1 MMSFAD
7 CNPRVHPRSI
17 RLVVSTLLLMWGW
30 GYTAQAETVMPAAV
44 VAPVVAAPAVAAP
57 IGTTAPVAPPVG
69 VNTAPEGGVPTGM
82 TPSAPIA
89 TPQTGVPSNT
99 SAEGQPQTTVAPDGN
114 ATTTLDA
121 TVQGELKVDQNTV
134 SDSGNDQPNTDT
146 TSSIDDTSSSQ
157 SSNNEGPI
165 DVEAMFAL
173 APQQLGRSSAPENFG
188 YDIFR
193 QATSTFAPTNNAAV
207 GPDYMV
213 GPGDQFVV
221 HIWGRVNGD
230 YPLQVGREGSV
241 VIPQVGTID
250 VSGLTFGA
258 LDEYLTQ
265 QIGRV
270 LTDFTLHVT
279 MGQLRTIR
287 IYVIGEVDKPGSY
300 EVSSLTSLYQALF
313 VAGGPTHR
321 GSLRQIQLRR
331 PGQTPVTS
339 DLYNFLLKGDR
350 SQDQALQN
358 GDTIFVPLV
367 GIRAGISGPIRRPA
381 TYEFSE
387 SPNLGQLIDMAGGLE
402 PTAWLNKV
410 QVRRIEE
417 NEWHTVLDLDLT
429 HEKQGQA
436 RKFKL
441 KDRDQVSIYPILPND
456 TQVVRLIG
464 HVAHSGTISFQKGM
478 TLADLFPNH
487 YDDLLA
493 EPYLGYGEILRIAPP
508 LYETRLLTFNLGD
521 VLEGRTVI
529 PLHPMDTIRVYPASF
544 YQTGQTLEIKGA
556 VRHQGSFHFHDGITL
571 LDLIHRAGDLLPNT
585 YMDRVEISRLNP
597 VGSVHQRRL
606 IVLNNLQ
613 AIIDGNQNAPLLEA
627 QDVVTIFNVDRFRPP
642 QVVVI
647 SGEIRNPSEVA
658 FKEGMTL
665 FDLIQHAGGP
675 TNDTYMGR
683 LEISRLNPK
692 GSENTRRLIVLSDI
706 QPILEGT
713 RPSPR
718 LEPQDIVTVF
728 SVKRFRPDQIAS
740 IVGEVRNP
748 GEVDFK
754 EGMTLFDLIQHAGGP
769 TNDTYMGRLEIS
781 RLNPKGS
788 ENTRR
793 LIVLSDI
800 QPILEGTRP
809 SPPLEPQDIVTLFNV
824 NHFRPA
830 QVVRISGEVR
840 NPGEVNFKEGMTL
853 FDLVQFAGG
862 PTNDTYMGRLEISR
876 LNPPGSLEARS
887 LLSIPRLADLLAGKG
902 PNPPLQPQD
911 DVKIYN
917 RAHFEPEASVGI
929 QGEVLNPGNFTL
941 MKGMRL
947 LDLVYAAGLKRSSYL
962 KSVELGRT
970 WFDGTEMKHERRN
983 IDLELVIKGDES
995 ANPLLQARDYVV
1007 VRPIPDWKEDRT
1019 VTLRGEIVFPGTYRL
1034 DDNETL
1040 AHLVERAGGFTD
1052 AAYLPGA
1059 IFSRQAVKASEESRK
1074 QELIRLQE
1082 SIIAADLQQTQA
1094 SSVAG
1099 NDASVLDSRMAT
1111 AKMLIERLKSTPM
1124 LGRIVLQLHQ
1134 DGTVEGSVRDLP
1146 MEDGDTLFVPS
1157 KPAQVAVLGEVY
1169 NPTAFMWDEDLDVG
1183 DYLALAGGNTEQAN
1197 TDGIYVIKA
1206 NGSVISAHS
1215 RFFGIEGYSLAPG
1228 DTVLVP
1234 QLLQEE
1240 SFVSQALPWSTLMYN
1255 MAVAAKVLLG
1265 F

>member
-1 MMSFAD
+1 M
-7 CNPRVHPRSI
+7 
-17 RLVVSTLLLMWGW
+17 
-30 GYTAQAETVMPAAV
+30 
-44 VAPVVAAPAVAAP
+44 
-57 IGTTAPVAPPVG
+57 
-69 VNTAPEGGVPTGM
+69 
-82 TPSAPIA
+82 
-89 TPQTGVPSNT
+89 
-99 SAEGQPQTTVAPDGN
+99 
-114 ATTTLDA
+114 DA

-718 LEPQDIVTVF
+718 LEPQDIVTV
-728 SVKRFRPDQIAS
+728 
-740 IVGEVRNP
+740 
-748 GEVDFK
+748 
-754 EGMTLFDLIQHAGGP
+754 
-769 TNDTYMGRLEIS
+769 
-781 RLNPKGS
+781 
-788 ENTRR
+788 
-793 LIVLSDI
+793 
-800 QPILEGTRP
+800 
-809 SPPLEPQDIVTLFNV
+809 
-824 NHFRPA
+824 
-830 QVVRISGEVR
+830 
-840 NPGEVNFKEGMTL
+840 
-853 FDLVQFAGG
+853 
-862 PTNDTYMGRLEISR
+862 
-876 LNPPGSLEARS
+876 
-887 LLSIPRLADLLAGKG
+887 
-902 PNPPLQPQD
+902 
-911 DVKIYN
+911 
-917 RAHFEPEASVGI
+917 
-929 QGEVLNPGNFTL
+929 
-941 MKGMRL
+941 
-947 LDLVYAAGLKRSSYL
+947 
-962 KSVELGRT
+962 
-970 WFDGTEMKHERRN
+970 
-983 IDLELVIKGDES
+983 
-995 ANPLLQARDYVV
+995 
-1007 VRPIPDWKEDRT
+1007 
-1019 VTLRGEIVFPGTYRL
+1019 
-1034 DDNETL
+1034 
-1040 AHLVERAGGFTD
+1040 
-1052 AAYLPGA
+1052 
-1059 IFSRQAVKASEESRK
+1059 
-1074 QELIRLQE
+1074 
-1082 SIIAADLQQTQA
+1082 
-1094 SSVAG
+1094 
-1099 NDASVLDSRMAT
+1099 
-1111 AKMLIERLKSTPM
+1111 
-1124 LGRIVLQLHQ
+1124 
-1134 DGTVEGSVRDLP
+1134 
-1146 MEDGDTLFVPS
+1146 
-1157 KPAQVAVLGEVY
+1157 
-1169 NPTAFMWDEDLDVG
+1169 
-1183 DYLALAGGNTEQAN
+1183 
-1197 TDGIYVIKA
+1197 
-1206 NGSVISAHS
+1206 
-1215 RFFGIEGYSLAPG
+1215 
-1228 DTVLVP
+1228 
-1234 QLLQEE
+1234 
-1240 SFVSQALPWSTLMYN
+1240 
-1255 MAVAAKVLLG
+1255 
-1265 F
+1265 

>member
-1 MMSFAD
+1 
-7 CNPRVHPRSI
+7 
-17 RLVVSTLLLMWGW
+17 
-30 GYTAQAETVMPAAV
+30 
-44 VAPVVAAPAVAAP
+44 
-57 IGTTAPVAPPVG
+57 
-69 VNTAPEGGVPTGM
+69 
-82 TPSAPIA
+82 
-89 TPQTGVPSNT
+89 
-99 SAEGQPQTTVAPDGN
+99 
-114 ATTTLDA
+114 
-121 TVQGELKVDQNTV
+121 
-134 SDSGNDQPNTDT
+134 
-146 TSSIDDTSSSQ
+146 
-157 SSNNEGPI
+157 
-165 DVEAMFAL
+165 
-173 APQQLGRSSAPENFG
+173 
-188 YDIFR
+188 
-193 QATSTFAPTNNAAV
+193 
-207 GPDYMV
+207 
-213 GPGDQFVV
+213 
-221 HIWGRVNGD
+221 
-230 YPLQVGREGSV
+230 
-241 VIPQVGTID
+241 
-250 VSGLTFGA
+250 
-258 LDEYLTQ
+258 
-265 QIGRV
+265 
-270 LTDFTLHVT
+270 
-279 MGQLRTIR
+279 
-287 IYVIGEVDKPGSY
+287 
-300 EVSSLTSLYQALF
+300 
-313 VAGGPTHR
+313 
-321 GSLRQIQLRR
+321 
-331 PGQTPVTS
+331 
-339 DLYNFLLKGDR
+339 
-350 SQDQALQN
+350 
-358 GDTIFVPLV
+358 
-367 GIRAGISGPIRRPA
+367 
-381 TYEFSE
+381 
-387 SPNLGQLIDMAGGLE
+387 
-402 PTAWLNKV
+402 
-410 QVRRIEE
+410 
-417 NEWHTVLDLDLT
+417 
-429 HEKQGQA
+429 
-436 RKFKL
+436 
-441 KDRDQVSIYPILPND
+441 
-456 TQVVRLIG
+456 
-464 HVAHSGTISFQKGM
+464 
-478 TLADLFPNH
+478 
-487 YDDLLA
+487 
-493 EPYLGYGEILRIAPP
+493 
-508 LYETRLLTFNLGD
+508 
-521 VLEGRTVI
+521 
-529 PLHPMDTIRVYPASF
+529 
-544 YQTGQTLEIKGA
+544 
-556 VRHQGSFHFHDGITL
+556 
-571 LDLIHRAGDLLPNT
+571 
-585 YMDRVEISRLNP
+585 
-597 VGSVHQRRL
+597 
-606 IVLNNLQ
+606 
-613 AIIDGNQNAPLLEA
+613 
-627 QDVVTIFNVDRFRPP
+627 
-642 QVVVI
+642 
-647 SGEIRNPSEVA
+647 
-658 FKEGMTL
+658 MTL

-754 EGMTLFDLIQHAGGP
+754 EGLTLFDLIQHAGGP

>member
-754 EGMTLFDLIQHAGGP
+754 EGLTLFDLIQHAGGP